1 MEYFGWQL
9 TPSASGHT
17 LAPSQDG
24 VFMKALDS
32 IRGIPAKTVTEL
44 MAGGGVEGVPEDA
57 EGGN

>member
-1 MEYFGWQL
+1 L

-24 VFMKALDS
+24 VFMKVLDS
-32 IRGIPAKTVTEL
+32 IRGIPAKTVNEF
-44 MAGGGVEGVPEDA
+44 MAGGGVEGVPEVT

>member
-17 LAPSQDG
+17 LAPSQDC
-24 VFMKALDS
+24 VFMKVLDS
-32 IRGIPAKTVTEL
+32 IRGIPAKTVNEF
-44 MAGGGVEGVPEDA
+44 MAGGGVEGVPEVT